1 MVNRRL
7 YHSFVKRNGSGKLA
21 NISFVVKN
29 GMFNRRLFMALL
41 KVTYFWSNPGGSI
54 AYSFIRSKSILR
66 VISRTGLNAPIKI
79 NFI

>member
-41 KVTYFWSNPGGSI
+41 KVTYFWSNPG
-54 AYSFIRSKSILR
+54 
-66 VISRTGLNAPIKI
+66 VPSRIHLFDPNLFYVLLLEPV
-79 NFI
+79 